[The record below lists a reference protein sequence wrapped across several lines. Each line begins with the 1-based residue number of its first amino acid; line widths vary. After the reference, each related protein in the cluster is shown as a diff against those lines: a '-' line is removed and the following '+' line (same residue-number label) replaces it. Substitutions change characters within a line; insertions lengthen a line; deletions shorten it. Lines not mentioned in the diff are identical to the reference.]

1 MRISG
6 RAIERHDT
14 ASAWL
19 PIDGHLAA
27 MAGLQLPPTRRHSAG
42 TVTSIQEGR
51 WPLNVIFGAHLARLA
66 A

>member
-1 MRISG
+1 
-6 RAIERHDT
+6 
-14 ASAWL
+14 
-19 PIDGHLAA
+19 